1 MQRKN
6 VTNDESKKRVI
17 KSTSQVI
24 LNVPYGL
31 DKAQTLDIYL
41 PPGRSVSSTKIF
53 VIIHGGGFNS
63 GSRDELTAYV
73 QPMQRRLDNYAFFN
87 LSYRQATSAD
97 TLFPTQEN
105 DVKAA
110 LQFIINHSEDYCV
123 SKKMILLGVSAGGL
137 LALLQGY
144 KYKDPVIPKAIISFE
159 PWLKTTTPAPEKE
172 WRAEPRG
179 PAEARR
185 PLRMHPVR
193 LLHHRVPELLV
204 EFGALSRPGRAAA
217 GQPLDRRQP
226 RRGDR
231 RAARQSRGPVPAV
244 PLPHHHELLQ
254 GLPEGPQSGQVDRRD
269 QEAHG
274 RAAGL
279 VVRAVRRIPAQSRG
293 PALSRRT
300 AWL

>member
-24 LNVPYGL
+24 LNVPYGP

-87 LSYRQATSAD
+87 LSYRQATNAD

-110 LQFIINHSEDYCV
+110 LQFIINHADHYCV

-144 KYKDPVIPKAIISFE
+144 KYKDPVIPKAIISFF
-159 PWLKTTTPAPEKE
+159 
-172 WRAEPRG
+172 G
-179 PAEARR
+179 PTD
-185 PLRMHPVR
+185 
-193 LLHHRVPELLV
+193 LV
-204 EFGALSRPGRAAA
+204 ELYRHSLNPLVALTLRQVTGTTLDENPAIYTESSPINFVTAGAPPTLLFQGGLDPIVNTDQQIRLRDKLAKA
-217 GQPLDRRQP
+217 GIRNQLVFYPN
-226 RRGDR
+226 
-231 RAARQSRGPVPAV
+231 
-244 PLPHHHELLQ
+244 
-254 GLPEGPQSGQVDRRD
+254 EGHGWSGETLADSFDNIETFLNENV
-269 QEAHG
+269 
-274 RAAGL
+274 
-279 VVRAVRRIPAQSRG
+279 S
-293 PALSRRT
+293 
-300 AWL
+300 